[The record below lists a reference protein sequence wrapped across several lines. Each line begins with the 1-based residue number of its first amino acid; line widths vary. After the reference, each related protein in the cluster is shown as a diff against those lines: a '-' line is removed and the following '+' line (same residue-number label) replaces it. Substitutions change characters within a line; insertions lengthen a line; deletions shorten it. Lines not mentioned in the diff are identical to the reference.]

1 LNNYKQKLEQSYNNL
16 LKTFIIFNKSNQIK
30 NRELAAKLE
39 ALSPVAILKR
49 GYSITRTIPE
59 AVVVKD
65 AKAVSLNQDLEVMI
79 ARGRLICRVK
89 GKSSDGEENF

>member
-1 LNNYKQKLEQSYNNL
+1 
-16 LKTFIIFNKSNQIK
+16 LKQIK
-30 NRELAAKLE
+30 NRELTAKLE

-59 AVVVKD
+59 AVVIKD

-89 GKSSDGEENF
+89 GKSTDGEKNF